1 MASSVLAKCP
11 CCKRVSFSELSSFL
25 PHIKDCSLEKFN
37 DKDADHNNQT
47 SQKYTVSYK
56 YSMCQS
62 SLESQ
67 LKVLQH
73 ITDCAPNYAK
83 HLGLDD
89 LFLVSDLSD
98 STPTVDTVFSFNEE
112 DWVVS
117 HSEVCCQQ
125 ILTRRYISNTS
136 YFAEDHESRVET
148 QLRTSQIS
156 PYSIG

>member
-1 MASSVLAKCP
+1 MASSASAKCP
-11 CCKRVSFSELSSFL
+11 CCKRISFSELSSIL
-25 PHIKDCSLEKFN
+25 PHVKDCSLEKFN
-37 DKDADHNNQT
+37 DNDADQNNQT

-56 YSMCQS
+56 CSMCEA

-89 LFLVSDLSD
+89 HSLVSDLND
-98 STPTVDTVFSFNEE
+98 STSTVDTVVSFNDE

-117 HSEVCCQQ
+117 
-125 ILTRRYISNTS
+125 
-136 YFAEDHESRVET
+136 
-148 QLRTSQIS
+148 
-156 PYSIG
+156 